1 MKRLKIKRESI
12 SEQIVRE
19 IKQAIAKGILK
30 PGDKLPNERQLA
42 EDYGV
47 SRIPV
52 REALRI
58 LTYVGILETKHGGGT
73 YVNEENIDFLNE
85 PLSTLL
91 ISGKKSVIEML
102 ELRIILE
109 TEAARLAALNANE
122 QIKEDIK
129 VAKEEVEAELKLLQK
144 GVNRNFREKDKLFH
158 QLVARASQNTIFEK
172 FINSIGETL
181 IIHQD
186 YNILEQDSLE
196 KIKVFH
202 NGVYEGIRDNDP
214 IKASTM
220 MREHLEN
227 IKKLVLK
234 RI

>member
-1 MKRLKIKRESI
+1 MAATNKIMRST
-12 SEQIVRE
+12 R
-19 IKQAIAKGILK
+19 LK

-73 YVNEENIDFLNE
+73 YVNEDNIEFLNE

-91 ISGKKSVIEML
+91 ISGNESVVEML

-122 QIKEDIK
+122 QIKEEIR
-129 VAKEEVEAELKLLQK
+129 VAKEEVEEELKLLQK
-144 GVNRNFREKDKLFH
+144 GINRNFREKDRLFH
-158 QLVARASQNTIFEK
+158 QLVAKASQNTIFDK
-172 FINSIGETL
+172 FIISIGETL
-181 IIHQD
+181 LIHQN

-234 RI
+234 GIKLFPEPKTGGVNIEI